1 MTRAVV
7 CGRAG
12 GPGPMKSIEI
22 SRRDFLKLTASAGVA
37 ITICRD
43 PGHTYASVASQ
54 ERRSVDV
61 INETILRDFV
71 SGLHGSTIR
80 PTDRTY
86 ETARRI
92 WNAKFDR
99 LPGLIVRCADKADVK
114 RAVDFARAENLLI
127 AVRGGGHSFA
137 GHSTCDG
144 GLVIDLSRMKA
155 LQINRQQRL
164 VRAQPGLLA
173 SELDAATQRV
183 GLAMVLGGCGSVGI
197 GGFTLGGGEGD
208 LSGKFG
214 LSCDNLISA
223 DVVLSDGRSVT
234 ASAHQNA
241 DLFWALRGGGGNFG
255 IVTSFLFRAYSLTH
269 VFAGQLI
276 YDVAEAPSVMRA
288 YREYALSAPDA
299 LSTGLT
305 FTLLKDGPALV
316 IHAVYAGDEL
326 SAVPVL
332 RSLRKLA
339 KPKADTIAP
348 VSYVAFKTANGGPPP
363 GFPSTVRTG
372 FLRALPDGVIEAI
385 SEVGARVP
393 PAAQLEMFH
402 LHGAVSRVTLSDTA
416 FPLREPGFD
425 CFAAAAWLAPAQRDA
440 VYNWVQS
447 FWDAVRPHA
456 GGAYT
461 NMLND
466 EESERV
472 KEAYGQQYARL
483 AVLKNRFDPLNLF
496 RLNPNIKPSM

>member
-1 MTRAVV
+1 
-7 CGRAG
+7 
-12 GPGPMKSIEI
+12 MKSIEI

-37 ITICRD
+37 ISIGGVAGRS
-43 PGHTYASVASQ
+43 YAHGMFQ
-54 ERRSVDV
+54 GRRSAGV
-61 INETILRDFV
+61 INETRLHDFV
-71 SGLHGSTIR
+71 SGLHGSAIH
-80 PTDRTY
+80 PADQAY
-86 ETARRI
+86 ETARRV

-144 GLVIDLSRMKA
+144 GLVIDLSRMKG
-155 LQINRQQRL
+155 LQINKQQRL
-164 VRAQPGLLA
+164 VHAQPGLLA
-173 SELDAATQRV
+173 SELDAATQHV

-208 LSGKFG
+208 LSAKFG

-223 DVVLSDGRSVT
+223 DVVLADGRSVT
-234 ASAHQNA
+234 ASARENA

-255 IVTSFLFRAYSLTH
+255 IVTSFLFRAYALTH

-276 YDVAEAPSVMRA
+276 YPVAQAPTVMRA

-299 LSTGLT
+299 LTVGLT
-305 FTLLKDGPALV
+305 FTLLKGGPAFV
-316 IHAVYAGDEL
+316 IHAVYAGDEA
-326 SAVPVL
+326 SAAPVL

-348 VSYVAFKTANGGPPP
+348 VSYLAFKTANGGPPP

-372 FLRALPDGVIEAI
+372 FLRALPDEVIEAI

-393 PAAQLEMFH
+393 PAAQLDMFH
-402 LHGAVSRVTLSDTA
+402 LHGAVSRVPLSDTA
-416 FPLREPGFD
+416 FPLRQPGFD
-425 CFAAAAWLAPAQRDA
+425 CFAAAAWLEPAQRDA
-440 VYNWVQS
+440 VHGWVQS
-447 FWDAVRPHA
+447 FWDAVRPHVR
-456 GGAYT
+456 GAYT

-466 EESERV
+466 EENARV
-472 KEAYGQQYARL
+472 NEAYGPQYARL
-483 AVLKNRFDPLNLF
+483 AALKRRFDPDNLF
-496 RLNPNIKPSM
+496 RLNPNVKPSMLVGLRRKIGNR